1 MNFKGLQKE
10 LPVLLG
16 WKIHSPIKV
25 SYETFCKDLRS
36 EEFFLAD
43 ISPEDYDYDFH
54 YGYHLLIWGKNQDLV
69 IKKMKEV
76 LDDEVDNGLLVDS
89 VTPLCQEE
97 ISKCIEC
104 LQAVYSE
111 V

>member
-1 MNFKGLQKE
+1 MNFKDLQKE

-16 WKIHSPIKV
+16 WKIHSLNKV
-25 SYETFCKDLRS
+25 YQRISIEDLETHGETYLVAIPSGDDNL
-36 EEFFLAD
+36 L
-43 ISPEDYDYDFH
+43 
-54 YGYHLLIWGKNQDLV
+54 LLIWGDNKDLIV
-69 IKKMKEV
+69 EKMNGE
-76 LDDEVDNGLLVDS
+76 LDLLLHRNGLLVDS